1 MVQCFFHGT
10 GQTNDGVCVE
20 IRMGEYRVLLDCGLR
35 NPELLLTLED
45 APDIFFCSH
54 AHTDHSRSISALHQR
69 FPDLPSY
76 ASDVT
81 IALLQPDLP
90 PDSLKPFPW
99 YTPIE
104 LLPNL
109 KVQFFQAGHLPGA
122 AIIGLTYSAPESPES
137 RPERLLYCADVC
149 LANIR
154 LAEGLNL
161 AELREFS
168 PDVLIIEG
176 TYGVDRHPPRRQ
188 LENQLMEL
196 LDRTLEAGRSV
207 LMPVPKLGLAQEV
220 LMLLRS
226 HHLFSGRK
234 LVVEIDDAIAEVC
247 NHYETLV
254 PSFPLAIQN
263 FARYQSLFLDPIVRP
278 YIHRSNL
285 QSSIFANPSE
295 PRIVLTSTIDG
306 LDKICE
312 TGDWTTF
319 LPHYRNGDLSTLN
332 ADQAEIYL
340 LPDHCDGSTLPQI
353 IHTLRPQH
361 LVLTHA
367 PLEQLTALAALDE
380 LTSRYKLHIPTP
392 GHLLD
397 LPIADAFYQ
406 PAPPETRYDGELV
419 QTQTEVLLSLPIEI
433 QDDPRWKAFAD
444 TGLID
449 AQWQNGTLIIRGIS
463 QREWLNRD

>member
-10 GQTNDGVCVE
+10 GQTDDGVCVE
-20 IRMGEYRVLLDCGLR
+20 IRMGNYRVLLDCGLR
-35 NPELLLTLED
+35 NPDLLLTLD
-45 APDIFFCSH
+45 PPDLFFCSH
-54 AHTDHSRSISALHQR
+54 AHTDHSRSILALHQR
-69 FPDLPSY
+69 FPDLPCYS
-76 ASDVT
+76 SDVT
-81 IALLQPDLP
+81 IALLQRDLP
-90 PDSLKPFPW
+90 PNCLKPFPW
-99 YTPIE
+99 DTPIE

-109 KVQFFQAGHLPGA
+109 TVQFFPAGHLPGA
-122 AIIGLTYSAPESPES
+122 AIIGLTYSDPERHES
-137 RPERLLYCADVC
+137 RPERLLYCGDVC
-149 LANIR
+149 LANTR
-154 LAEGLNL
+154 LVEGLNL
-161 AELREFS
+161 GELRDFS

-196 LDRTLEAGRSV
+196 LDRTLESGRSV
-207 LMPVPKLGLAQEV
+207 VMPVPQLGLAQEV

-234 LVVEIDDAIAEVC
+234 LVVEVDDAIAEIC
-247 NHYETLV
+247 SHYEALV

-263 FARYQSLFLDPIVRP
+263 FARYQSLFLDSLVRP
-278 YIHRSNL
+278 YIHRST
-285 QSSIFANPSE
+285 QVASPFAIPTE

-306 LDKICE
+306 LSKIYE
-312 TGDWTTF
+312 TGHWSTF
-319 LPHYRNGDLSTLN
+319 LPHYRNGDLNTLD
-332 ADQAEIYL
+332 ADNAEIYL

-361 LVLTHA
+361 LLLTHA

-433 QDDPRWKAFAD
+433 QNDPRWKAFAD

-449 AQWQNGTLIIRGIS
+449 AQWQNGTLVIRGIS